1 MAQND
6 RFDSPQTQGMLI
18 PCGEEQQQQQQ
29 QQQQHR
35 KAAYFV

>member
-1 MAQND
+1 MAQKD
-6 RFDSPQTQGMLI
+6 HFDSPQTQGMLI

-29 QQQQHR
+29 QHR